1 MAGRRKPAV
10 VRQIEGNR
18 SRREIPREIE
28 PEGRP
33 RCPDYLSE
41 AEKIYWLT
49 VVVSLPVQLLTR
61 ADEQSLERMA
71 IAWARF
77 RETTDAIHQAGLLVR
92 GSVGNVVRNPLLI
105 VQAAAAHEMRVC
117 GMELGL
123 SPAARTRI
131 TARREIDDDPL
142 AILLGPEGR
151 RGRMKSQSLTVE
163 ELPLA
168 RLRP

>member
-1 MAGRRKPAV
+1 MAGRRKPAL
-10 VRQIEGNR
+10 VRTIEGNR

-77 RETTDAIHQAGLLVR
+77 RVLTTAIPEIGYMTEGYSGTR
-92 GSVGNVVRNPLLI
+92 VRNPLLM
-105 VQAAAAHEMRVC
+105 VQAAAAHEMRIC

-131 TARREIDDDPL
+131 TALPEVDDDPL
-142 AILLGPEGR
+142 AILLGPNGKAWSDEKLDASPGPDVA
-151 RGRMKSQSLTVE
+151 S
-163 ELPLA
+163 
-168 RLRP
+168 

>member
-1 MAGRRKPAV
+1 MGTRKPAV
-10 VRQIEGNR
+10 VRKIEGNR

-33 RCPDYLSE
+33 RCPNLLNE
-41 AEKIYWLT
+41 AEKERWLD
-49 VVVSLPVQLLTR
+49 VVVSLPVALLTR
-61 ADEQSLERMA
+61 ADEQTLERMA

-77 RETTDAIHQAGLLVR
+77 RETTEAIHKAGLLVR

-105 VQAAAAHEMRVC
+105 VQAAASHEMRIC

-131 TARREIDDDPL
+131 TALPEVDDDPL
-142 AILLGPEGR
+142 AILLGPEG
-151 RGRMKSQSLTVE
+151 KAWSDEQPKFSN
-163 ELPLA
+163 
-168 RLRP
+168 